1 MGLLDLFGAGNEGG
15 GILGGIGRSLR
26 DAAPV
31 MSAYGRGEDMGMAQL
46 RSQQMQARRQQQQE
60 EEFQKQAAA
69 SLAQKMGLPPELPPE
84 SVFSLARSMKL
95 AEDERKHR
103 QGPAAPDIIR
113 KLQAAG
119 VPRDQWQKYVIADI
133 EGKGG
138 AGGGDFGLNPVY
150 GVGEDGN
157 PVIMQM
163 NKQGGVAPAQLPPGV
178 KLSKEPIKLDA
189 GTHFVL
195 LDPITRQQVGVIPK
209 DSAGAARETAIGRAE
224 GEATASAPKDFA
236 NSQQMLD
243 VIEGVEKEP
252 GLDYALGPAA
262 AAPIIYGTPQANAD
276 AKLKQ
281 LEGKAFLQAFETLKG
296 GGQITQI
303 EGEKATAAIARLQ
316 RSQSPAAFRE
326 ALRDLKNVVRA
337 AAERQ
342 RKAGGIATPQV
353 NPTDLKK
360 KYGLE

>member
-1 MGLLDLFGAGNEGG
+1 MGILDGFFGGGQGGGLLGGFGEK
-15 GILGGIGRSLR
+15 LR
-26 DAAPV
+26 DVAPI
-31 MSAYGRGEDMGMAQL
+31 MSAIGNNQDIGTAQF
-46 RSQQMQARRQQQQE
+46 RVQQMQARRQQQQE

-69 SLAQKMGLPPELPPE
+69 ALAQKMGLPPELPPE
-84 SVFSLARSMKL
+84 SVFSLAKSMQL
-95 AEDERKHR
+95 ADYQRKNR
-103 QGPAAPDIIR
+103 EAPAPPDIIR

-224 GEATASAPKDFA
+224 GEATASAPKDLA

-243 VIEGVEKEP
+243 IIEGVEKEP

-262 AAPIIYGTPQANAD
+262 AAPIVYGTPQANAD
-276 AKLKQ
+276 ARLKQ

-296 GGQITQI
+296 GGQVTQV

-342 RKAGGIATPQV
+342 RRAGGIVTPQV